1 MQTYLVGGAV
11 RDELLGLPVSENDWV
26 VVGASPQDMLDLG
39 YQQVGSHFPVFLN
52 PETKEEYALAR
63 TEKKTGAGYGGFS
76 VDFSPDISLEEDL
89 LRRDLTINAIARSNT
104 GQLIDHYGG
113 LQDLKNRTLR
123 HVSEA
128 FVEDPLR
135 VLRVAR
141 FRASLDSLGFTI
153 HPKTFALMKTICEG
167 DELLAL
173 SSERIWIELQK
184 GLSTS
189 APDRFIETLYQCG
202 ALKKIMPELDKRF
215 LHSDNLRDTAERVG
229 QRILQALAYLARLDP
244 NRLMQSQLKQSRL
257 KQSRLKQGRLEPG
270 TREGERE
277 TKDSGEAPTS
287 HKLLTAWVICCHAL
301 EDSTSPK
308 NLVPKTVGKIDS
320 ANSNARKLSESL
332 TAPNEFKRLATLG
345 SFYLHIII
353 QARHCN
359 PQTIVD
365 LLDACDA
372 WRKPEGLAVLL
383 LAAECLTSTNAASPQ
398 HNLGSIALLRQAHK
412 NCRGVDAEA
421 FVARGL
427 SGEAVGEAIRA
438 ARKVAVA
445 ELKKQFA

>member
-1 MQTYLVGGAV
+1 MMKTYLVGGAV

-26 VVGASPQDMLDLG
+26 IVGASPQDMLDLG

-52 PETKEEYALAR
+52 PATKEEYALAR

-76 VDFSPDISLEEDL
+76 VDFNPGISLEEDL
-89 LRRDLTINAIARSNT
+89 LRRDLTINAIAKSDT

-141 FRASLDSLGFTI
+141 FRAKLDSLGFTI
-153 HPKTFALMKTICEG
+153 HPKTFALMQTLCAGE
-167 DELLAL
+167 ELLAL

-184 GLSTS
+184 GLATS
-189 APDRFIETLYQCG
+189 APDKFIETLYKCG

-229 QRILQALAYLARLDP
+229 QRILLALGYLARLDP
-244 NRLMQSQLKQSRL
+244 
-257 KQSRLKQGRLEPG
+257 GRLTPAPQ
-270 TREGERE
+270 ERE
-277 TKDSGEAPTS
+277 ESDSGEDKPS

-301 EDSTSPK
+301 EDNTSPK
-308 NLVPKTVGKIDS
+308 NLVPKTVGKLDTNS
-320 ANSNARKLSESL
+320 SNARKLGESL

-353 QARHCN
+353 QAKHCN

-372 WRKPEGLAVLL
+372 WRKPEGIAVLL

-398 HNLGSIALLRQAHK
+398 HNLDSIALLRQAHK
-412 NCRGVDAEA
+412 NCRGVNAEA
-421 FVARGL
+421 FVKSGL
-427 SGEAVGEAIRA
+427 SGEAVGVAIRA

-445 ELKKQFA
+445 ELKKQFS